1 MRRGGAQSLATPGIS
16 VGRLKRQTG
25 SPRPDGPHGEDQR
38 EKGSSVIDFPFVLV
52 FFFLLLWGI
61 FNFGFIFV
69 IQSMMTTA
77 AEDGA
82 RAALRYQPATSKYV
96 ATNLRANAAQQTAQQ
111 VAGVLNGLAG
121 GSITTTVKSKPCSY
135 NPRHLTCFSVQ
146 VTFPYG
152 QHPIIPAL
160 VNFPFIGSVGIPQQL
175 TGTAVMQVDNDNLR
189 QD

>member
-1 MRRGGAQSLATPGIS
+1 M
-16 VGRLKRQTG
+16 
-25 SPRPDGPHGEDQR
+25 
-38 EKGSSVIDFPFVLV
+38 
-52 FFFLLLWGI
+52 

-82 RAALRYQPATSKYV
+82 RAALRYQPAPNTGS
-96 ATNLRANAAQQTAQQ
+96 AIAARANAAQETAQQ
-111 VAGVLNGLAG
+111 VAGVLGGLAPI
-121 GSITTTVKSKPCSY
+121 SVTVNPGTCSY
-135 NPRHLTCFSVQ
+135 NSALTCFSVQ

-160 VNFPFIGSVGIPQQL
+160 VNFPFIGSVGVPQTL
-175 TGTAVMQVDNDNLR
+175 TGTAVMQVDTNNLL

>member
-1 MRRGGAQSLATPGIS
+1 M
-16 VGRLKRQTG
+16 
-25 SPRPDGPHGEDQR
+25 
-38 EKGSSVIDFPFVLV
+38 LV

-82 RAALRYQPATSKYV
+82 RAALRYQPATSDG
-96 ATNLRANAAQQTAQQ
+96 RAIADRAKAAQQAAQQ

-121 GSITTTVKSKPCSY
+121 GSITTTVNSTTCSY
-135 NPRHLTCFSVQ
+135 NSNLTCFSVQ

-175 TGTAVMQVDNDNLR
+175 TGTAVMQVDNDNLL

>member
-1 MRRGGAQSLATPGIS
+1 MRPAMPQP
-16 VGRLKRQTG
+16 G
-25 SPRPDGPHGEDQR
+25 SPASARSCGAAKDQNR
-38 EKGSSVIDFPFVLV
+38 ERGSSVIDFPFIFV
-52 FFFLLLWGI
+52 FFFLLLWGV

-82 RAALRYQPATSKYV
+82 RAALRYQPA
-96 ATNLRANAAQQTAQQ
+96 ANDGLAIAARANAATETANQ

-121 GSITTTVKSKPCSY
+121 GSITTTVNPTTCSY
-135 NPRHLTCFSVQ
+135 NANLTCFSVQ

-160 VNFPFIGSVGIPQQL
+160 VNFPFIGSVGIPNQL
-175 TGTAVMQVDNDNLR
+175 TGTAVMQVDNENLL